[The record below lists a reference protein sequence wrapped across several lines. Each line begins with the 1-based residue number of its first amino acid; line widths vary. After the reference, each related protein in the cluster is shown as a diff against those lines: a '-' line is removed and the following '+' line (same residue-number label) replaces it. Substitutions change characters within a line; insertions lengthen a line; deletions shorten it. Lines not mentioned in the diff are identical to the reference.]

1 MKWILNNPKTTIG
14 GYLLIIAAVISACG
28 KLVAGQLPDMSDG
41 TMLVTG
47 IGLIAA
53 KDGGH

>member
-1 MKWILNNPKTTIG
+1 MKIENPKTTIG

-28 KLVAGQLPDMSDG
+28 KLIAGQLPDMADA
-41 TMLVTG
+41 TMVISG
-47 IGLIAA
+47 IGLIMA